1 MSSSRSARRR
11 GRVRHWAPIGT
22 VAILAVSLAGCSS
35 GSDPGSASGSAAPAL
50 SGEVAALDQPLGSY
64 PVPKDAIKDV
74 ASLKGTTVYYI
85 PITLQSPQFGSTQ
98 KAVAAA
104 AAAAGLTVQV
114 CDGKGTPTDINAC
127 VAQATSAKAGAI
139 ISDAIPYRLA
149 AGSFEAAQKAGIP
162 VILNSQIEDGEHPAS
177 ATLAYIGTNAGTDQ
191 QIALAK
197 WVIGDSGAKA
207 DVLINQTTD
216 GPSPVAYVA
225 AGKKVYASDCADC
238 TVAVNEVS
246 SANFSLVPSS
256 TSAALLKNPGV
267 TYVESQFEQFLQPT
281 QAGIKSTA
289 KTGIKVIT
297 GSVGLSG
304 LKALHGGEIAAASG
318 QATTYQAWVDV
329 DAALRMMLGSQAPSY
344 DIPVRLFTK
353 DSVAGL
359 TLTDDAWVSG
369 EWFGP
374 TTFAG
379 DFTKLWGVA

>member
-1 MSSSRSARRR
+1 MSSSRPVRRR

-22 VAILAVSLAGCSS
+22 AAIVALSIAGCSS
-35 GSDPGSASGSAAPAL
+35 GPGSASGSDTPAL
-50 SGEVAALDQPLGSY
+50 TGDVAALDQPLASY
-64 PVPKDAIKDV
+64 PVPKDAINDV
-74 ASLKGTTVYYI
+74 PSLKGTTLYYI
-85 PITLQSPQFGSTQ
+85 PITLQSPQFGATQ

-104 AAAAGLTVQV
+104 AEAAGLKVQV

-139 ISDAIPYRLA
+139 ITDAIPYGLA

-162 VILNSQIEDGEHPAS
+162 VILNSQIEDDEHPAS

-191 QIALAK
+191 QIALAQ
-197 WVIGDSGAKA
+197 WVIGDSGANA

-216 GPSPVAYVA
+216 GPSPIAYVA
-225 AGKKVYASDCADC
+225 AGKKVYDSDCPDC
-238 TVAVNEVS
+238 TVTVNEVS

-256 TSAALLKNPGV
+256 TSAALLKNPNV
-267 TYVESQFEQFLQPT
+267 NYVESQFEQFLQPT
-281 QAGIKSTA
+281 QAGIQSTA

-304 LKALHGGEIAAASG
+304 LKAVEGGEVAAASG

-344 DIPVRLFTK
+344 DIPVRLFTH
-353 DSVAGL
+353 DSVADL
-359 TLTDDAWVSG
+359 ELTDDAWVSG

-374 TTFAG
+374 TTFTG
-379 DFTKLWGVA
+379 DFTKLWGVS